1 MNEPQAIAG
10 ALIEALYIHV
20 PFCRTICPF
29 CAFAVHGDQ
38 ARLHRPYL
46 EALEREAALRAGEFS
61 HLLAPRQKPGQKS
74 LQSVYIG
81 GGTPSALSLPEVER
95 LLGIVRKHFTL
106 APDTEISF
114 ELNPEDARPDHLRGL
129 VSLGV
134 TRFSLGLQS
143 LDDATLRALGRNNDA
158 NLGRE
163 AWEAIHALGVDS
175 GGGSGGNFRGNFSD
189 NFGGNFGGNF
199 NVDLMFG
206 APGIEPAPFRRD
218 VEWVA
223 DRGTPHISL
232 YGLEIEPGTLFARDP
247 SVREWA
253 EDKRDAQ
260 AETYLWAVETLTA
273 RGYHHYEVSNFSR
286 PGSEGRQNLI
296 VWDGGAYLGL
306 GPGAF
311 STVAGV
317 RWRNARHLRA
327 WMRRLENGE
336 DPKDFEETPSRSQ
349 RADET
354 LMLSLRRDSGLDIGA
369 WEETHGLEWGPK
381 RERLAGR
388 LAAEGKATLRD
399 GRLILTSTGLLLADE
414 ITAALAVEE

>member
-1 MNEPQAIAG
+1 MNPSPTHDSAHIV
-10 ALIEALYIHV
+10 ALYVHV
-20 PFCRTICPF
+20 PFCHTICPF
-29 CAFAVHGDQ
+29 CAFAVHGDKT
-38 ARLHRPYL
+38 RLHQPYL
-46 EALEREAALRAGEFS
+46 DAMEREAALRAGEFS
-61 HLLAPRQKPGQKS
+61 ALLAPRQTP

-81 GGTPSALSLPEVER
+81 GGTPSTLSLPEAER
-95 LLGIVRKHFTL
+95 LLGIVRAHFTL
-106 APDTEISF
+106 APDAEISF
-114 ELNPEDARPDHLRGL
+114 ELNPEDAKPIYLQGL

-134 TRFSLGLQS
+134 NRFSLGLQS
-143 LDDATLRALGRNNDA
+143 LDDTTLQALGRNNNA
-158 NLGRE
+158 TRGAE
-163 AWEAIHALGVDS
+163 AWEAVHALG
-175 GGGSGGNFRGNFSD
+175 GE
-189 NFGGNFGGNF
+189 FGGNFGGNF

-206 APGIEPAPFRRD
+206 TPGVDPAPFRKD

-223 DRGTPHISL
+223 HRGTPHISL
-232 YGLEIEPGTLFARDP
+232 YGLEVEPGTRFARDS

-253 EDKRDAQ
+253 ENKRDVQ

-286 PGSEGRQNLI
+286 HGSEGRQNLI

-369 WEETHGLEWGPK
+369 WESTHGLEWGPK
-381 RERLAGR
+381 RKMLIERLVN
-388 LAAEGKATLRD
+388 EGKAMPGE
-399 GRLILTSTGLLLADE
+399 GRLILTPTGLVLADE
-414 ITAALAVEE
+414 ITAALAVRE